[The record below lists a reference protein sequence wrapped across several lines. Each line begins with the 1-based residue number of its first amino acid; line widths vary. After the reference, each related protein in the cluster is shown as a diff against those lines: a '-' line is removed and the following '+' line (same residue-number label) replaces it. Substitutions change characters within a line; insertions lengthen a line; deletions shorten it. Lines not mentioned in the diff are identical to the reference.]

1 MRHKMEFTDF
11 KLIKVDFSLNNA
23 FKEKEQADSFEPEIS
38 INHLLTKERK
48 ELVVLIGIRKISGNV
63 PYYFEVRAG
72 GLFKFEMLPAKKLLN
87 QYANVNCPAII
98 FPYIRETVAD
108 LTRRA
113 GFTPLHL
120 NPINFVELAKQAEK
134 EKKD

>member
-1 MRHKMEFTDF
+1 MEFADF
-11 KLIKVDFSLNNA
+11 RLMKVDFSLNNA
-23 FKEKEQADSFEPEIS
+23 FKEKEPADSFEPEIS
-38 INHLLTKERK
+38 INHLLTKESK
-48 ELVVLIGIRKISGNV
+48 ELIVLIGIRKISGNV

-72 GLFKFEMLPAKKLLN
+72 GLFKFEKLPAKKLLN